1 MRPRRLACFPSAWSS
16 SGSAS
21 EQKSVTPR
29 FPGAKQVAVKVID
42 QRGDES
48 LVVKRLR
55 EAAK

>member
-1 MRPRRLACFPSAWSS
+1 
-16 SGSAS
+16 
-21 EQKSVTPR
+21 VTPR